1 MPGVISR
8 DGMVMVMPEFSE
20 AAKEA
25 MVQAIAG
32 AMVRLNRGIIEDAVA
47 KYLEEKDG
55 ASGD

>member
-1 MPGVISR
+1 MPGMISR
-8 DGMVMVMPEFSE
+8 DGTIMAMPIFSE

-32 AMVRLNRGIIEDAVA
+32 AMVSLNRGIIEEAVA

-55 ASGD
+55 TSGD

>member
-8 DGMVMVMPEFSE
+8 DGTVMVMPEFSE

-32 AMVRLNRGIIEDAVA
+32 AMVSLNRGIIEEAVA
-47 KYLEEKDG
+47 KYLEERDAAG
-55 ASGD
+55 AD